1 MPIRE
6 KTDET
11 SLSGS
16 LSPSIVSVSQSDCE
30 IEVKRMKKMCT
41 VILEEQSMDEE
52 GLAFKSF
59 QKLWSYHRRE
69 CICYA

>member
-16 LSPSIVSVSQSDCE
+16 LSPSIASVSQSDCE
-30 IEVKRMKKMCT
+30 VEIKRMKKMCT
-41 VILEEQSMDEE
+41 VILEEQSIDDN
-52 GLAFKSF
+52 LP
-59 QKLWSYHRRE
+59 
-69 CICYA
+69 